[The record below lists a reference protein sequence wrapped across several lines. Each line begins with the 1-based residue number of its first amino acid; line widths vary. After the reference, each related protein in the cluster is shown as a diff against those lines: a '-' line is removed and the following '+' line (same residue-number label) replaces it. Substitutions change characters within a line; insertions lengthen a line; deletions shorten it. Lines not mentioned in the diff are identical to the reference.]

1 MGCDVKVGDLKLAR
15 LLLFSEAHFMDYKQT
30 LNLPKT
36 TFPMKANLVK
46 KEPEMLEKWEN
57 MNLYQSIRESSKGRK
72 RYMLH
77 DGPPYANGNIHMGT
91 AFNKILK
98 DIIIKS
104 RQMAGFD
111 APYVPGWDC
120 HGLPIEHKVDMELG
134 PKKAQMSQVE
144 IRQECRKY
152 AENFINIQKNEF
164 VRLGVLG
171 EWDNPYL
178 TMNYPY
184 EATIVR
190 EFGKFATN
198 GNLVKSKKPNYW
210 CISCQTALAEAEVEY
225 GDHTAP
231 SIFVK
236 FPMISN
242 LSELFPALQG
252 KDVSVVIW
260 TTTPWTL
267 PANLAI
273 ALHPDLEYVAA
284 ETQDHGVLILAKGL
298 LDTCMDNFG
307 IESYE
312 VLVEFEAKV
321 LEHLEAKHPLYDRPS
336 VIVLA
341 SYVTLEAGSG
351 CVHTAP
357 GHGREDYETG
367 LAYGLDV
374 YSPVDDRGCF
384 TLDVDFFSGLQ
395 VFEANRVVND
405 KLAEVGALLKEQ
417 KITHEYP
424 HCWRCKK
431 PVIFRSTEQWFIS
444 MEKNDLRQKA
454 LNAIN
459 NVSWIPSWGQN
470 RIHSMIENR
479 PDWCISRQR
488 AWGVPITVFFCEE
501 CGAQVVSQK
510 IIDHVCGLVEKQGAD
525 VWFSEPEENLV
536 PPGTKCPECGAAKFK
551 KETDILDVWFDSGV
565 SYAAVMEARG
575 YLDSPS
581 DLYLE
586 GSDQHRGWF
595 HSSLLCS
602 VGTRGEAPY
611 RNVLTHGF
619 VVDGKG
625 KAMHKSAGN
634 VIAPEKLIKQ
644 YGAEIVR
651 MWVAGEDYR
660 DNIRLSQE
668 ILQRLTE
675 AYRRIRNTCRYLL
688 GNLSDF
694 DAEADSVA
702 YEEMEE
708 LDRWALHQLQELS
721 ERIQKA
727 YETFNFHLVYH
738 SLHNFCVLD
747 LSSFYLDIIK
757 DRLYTSPEKSKAR
770 RSAQTAMNEIL
781 ETLVRLMA
789 PMLSFT
795 ADEIWQ
801 HMGGKD
807 RSASVHMDLFVP
819 VNESYK
825 DSELAERWETIIAIR
840 KEATKA
846 LELARKEKRI
856 GHPLDASVTIGLPP
870 ELMETLSPYRDQV
883 RTILIVSAAE
893 IVEAGQVEDGIESE
907 TIPGLKINVS
917 PSSDQKCERCWIHDP
932 TVGQDQEH
940 PTICERCLGV
950 LDENQ

>member
-1 MGCDVKVGDLKLAR
+1 
-15 LLLFSEAHFMDYKQT
+15 MDYKQT

-36 TFPMKANLVK
+36 AFPMKANLVK
-46 KEPEMLEKWEN
+46 KEPEMLEKWEKTD
-57 MNLYQSIRESSKGRK
+57 LYQMIRESSKGRK

-104 RQMAGFD
+104 KQMEGFD

-134 PKKAQMSQVE
+134 PGKSEMSQVE
-144 IRQECRKY
+144 IRQHCRKY
-152 AENFINIQKNEF
+152 AENFIDIQRNEF
-164 VRLGVLG
+164 KRLGVLG
-171 EWDNPYL
+171 EWNKPYL

-198 GNLVKSKKPNYW
+198 GSLVKSKKPNYW

-225 GDHTAP
+225 GDHTSP

-236 FPMISN
+236 FPMISD
-242 LSELFPALQG
+242 LSKSYPELEG
-252 KDVSVVIW
+252 KQVSIVIW

-273 ALHPDLEYVAA
+273 ALHPDLQYVAA
-284 ETQDHGVLILAKGL
+284 ETGDNEVMILAKGL
-298 LDTCMDNFG
+298 LDVCMDTFG
-307 IESYE
+307 INAYE
-312 VLVEFEAKV
+312 TLVEFKASE
-321 LEHLEAKHPLYDRPS
+321 LENLEARHPLYDRPS

-341 SYVTLEAGSG
+341 PYVTLEAGSG

-367 LAYGLDV
+367 LQYKLDV
-374 YSPVDDRGCF
+374 YSPVDDEGCF
-384 TLDVDFFSGLQ
+384 TPDVEFFAGLQ
-395 VFEANRVVND
+395 VFEANRAVNA
-405 KLAEVGALLKEQ
+405 KLEETGGLLREQ
-417 KITHEYP
+417 EITHEYP

-444 MEKNDLRQKA
+444 MEKNELRQKA
-454 LNAIN
+454 LNSIDK
-459 NVSWIPSWGQN
+459 VSWIPSWGQD
-470 RIHSMIENR
+470 RIYNMIANR

-488 AWGVPITVFFCEE
+488 AWGVPITVFFCEQ
-501 CGAQVVSQK
+501 CDAMVVSQE
-510 IIDHVCGLVEKQGAD
+510 IIDHVSTLVEKNGAD
-525 VWFSEPEENLV
+525 VWFTESEENLL
-536 PPGTKCPECGAAKFK
+536 PPGTKCPECGADKFK

-565 SYAAVMEARG
+565 SYAAVMEKRA
-575 YLDSPS
+575 YLESPS

-595 HSSLLCS
+595 HSSLLCAI
-602 VGTRGEAPY
+602 GTRGESPY

-644 YGAEIVR
+644 YGAEIIR

-660 DNIRLSQE
+660 DNIRLSNE

-694 DAEADSVA
+694 DPETDLVP
-702 YEEMEE
+702 YEQMAE
-708 LDRWALHQLQELS
+708 LDRWSLHQLQELS
-721 ERIQKA
+721 ARVMAA
-727 YETFNFHLVYH
+727 YEDFNFHLVYH
-738 SLHNFCVLD
+738 NLHNFCVLD
-747 LSSFYLDIIK
+747 LSAFYLDIIK
-757 DRLYTSPEKSKAR
+757 DRLYTSPKKSAAR
-770 RSAQTAMNEIL
+770 RSAQTAMHEIL
-781 ETLVRLMA
+781 EALVRLMA
-789 PMLSFT
+789 PILSFT

-801 HMGGKD
+801 YMNGKD
-807 RSASVHMDLFVP
+807 RPQSVHTELFVP
-819 VNESYK
+819 INESYK
-825 DSELAERWETIIAIR
+825 DSALAERWEMIISVR

-846 LELARKEKRI
+846 LELARKEKKI
-856 GHPLDASVTIGLPP
+856 GHPLDASVTIGVPP
-870 ELMETLSPYRDQV
+870 ELMEVLIPYRDQF
-883 RTILIVSAAE
+883 RTILIVSAADM
-893 IVEAGQVEDGIESE
+893 VEAGQLDDGIESE
-907 TIPGLKINVS
+907 TIPGLKVKVA
-917 PSSDQKCERCWIHDP
+917 PSSDQKCERCWIHDT
-932 TVGQDQEH
+932 TVGQDSNH
-940 PTICERCLGV
+940 PTICKRCLNV
-950 LDENQ
+950 LDEITT